1 MILRCIWKFTLFLG
15 SLPFTVLGSRQMII
29 RVLELLAEDLI
40 LIGEAIS
47 ADIWEDSSLFA
58 ADMVRL
64 SVFLGRQAV
73 ASRATVFW
81 CFQAGIAVSFFF
93 ESVLSFRH
101 ATSGLILSSLEQ
113 AVSPE
118 NFVSVCFHIGE
129 LSLLHETERCL
140 PTILYFF
147 HFYFSFF
154 GKCKQIS
161 V

>member
-1 MILRCIWKFTLFLG
+1 
-15 SLPFTVLGSRQMII
+15 MII

-81 CFQAGIAVSFFF
+81 CFQAGIVVSFVF

-101 ATSGLILSSLEQ
+101 VTSR
-113 AVSPE
+113 PY
-118 NFVSVCFHIGE
+118 FV
-129 LSLLHETERCL
+129 
-140 PTILYFF
+140 
-147 HFYFSFF
+147 
-154 GKCKQIS
+154 
-161 V
+161 